1 MAKKSNLMAATLM
14 TRKRFDSP
22 EFFLVFFFFLS
33 YLTWATA
40 QRSLVKGSSLGDMSI
55 LEVSE
60 WYGTLLNPHYQQ

>member
-1 MAKKSNLMAATLM
+1 MAKKSNLVAATLM

-22 EFFLVFFFFLS
+22 KFFLVFFF
-33 YLTWATA
+33 YHPTWATA
-40 QRSLVKGSSLGDMSI
+40 QRSLVKGSALGDMSI